1 MARAW
6 IDDRWKNNDGTPT
19 SRHGQG
25 SRWLVR
31 WWAEEPGPGGTL
43 TKRRRTKTFARK
55 VDAQNYAEQ
64 IGTSTRDGT
73 YRDPNAGQVTFGEL
87 WDTWLA
93 ARLDLKGATLARY
106 RRDARTYVLPQWG
119 HRRVGT
125 ITREEVAAWV
135 ADLAAGR
142 APAEY
147 AERGT
152 GETIRQ
158 TQRGPLAANSI
169 KHLTTLT
176 SAVLE
181 WAVDTGRVGT
191 NAAHK
196 VKRPRAQHQEM
207 VFLTHAEVNALATA
221 AEGVTGASTDR
232 ALVLFLAYAG
242 VRIGEATALRVGD
255 VDLAARRAHI
265 RQTWTIDADSNR
277 VLDTPKNHE
286 RRAVPL
292 TRAVTE
298 ALEPLLSGQPAD
310 AFVFRAPRGG
320 AINDGN
326 WRTRV
331 FTYAAN
337 DADLAGRG
345 LTPHKLRHTAA
356 SSAIAAGAD
365 VQVVRT
371 MLGHR
376 DASMTL
382 DVYGHLWPDRLD
394 EVADAMDAARDRE
407 LARAATKTTTS
418 DHQESHDHQM
428 TTNAPTAGHGEGRR
442 PVLSLVSGLS
452 RSG

>member
-6 IDDRWKNNDGTPT
+6 IDDRWKGKDGKPT
-19 SRHGQG
+19 ARHGKG
-25 SRWLVR
+25 SRWQVF

-43 TKRRRTKTFARK
+43 TRRRRTKAFTRK
-55 VDAQNYAEQ
+55 VDAQNYAEKV
-64 IGTSTRDGT
+64 GTTSRDGT
-73 YRDPNAGQVTFGEL
+73 YRDPDAGQITFGAM

-93 ARLDLKGATLARY
+93 GRVDLKGATLARY

-147 AERGT
+147 VKRGT
-152 GETIRQ
+152 GESTRQ
-158 TQRGPLAANSI
+158 TQRGPLSANSI

-181 WAVDTGRVGT
+181 WAVDTGRVGS

-196 VKRPRAQHQEM
+196 VKRPRAEQQEM
-207 VFLTHAEVNALATA
+207 VFLAHREVEALATA
-221 AEGVTGASTDR
+221 AEGITGARMDR
-232 ALVLFLAYAG
+232 ALVLFLAYSG
-242 VRIGEATALRVGD
+242 VRIGEATALRVAD

-286 RRAVPL
+286 RRSVPL
-292 TRAVTE
+292 TRAVLDTVG
-298 ALEPLLSGQPAD
+298 PLLEGQPAD
-310 AFVFRAPRGG
+310 AFVFRATRGG
-320 AINDGN
+320 AVNDGN

-331 FTYAAN
+331 FVYAAS

-345 LTPHKLRHTAA
+345 VTPHKLRHTAA

-394 EVADAMDAARDRE
+394 EVANAMDAARDRE
-407 LARAATKTTTS
+407 LARATARQTAT
-418 DHQESHDHQM
+418 ERHDSQM
-428 TTNAPTAGHGEGRR
+428 TATRESGGHEEGRQ
-442 PVLSLVSGLS
+442 PVLTLVSGLS

>member
-1 MARAW
+1 M
-6 IDDRWKNNDGTPT
+6 
-19 SRHGQG
+19 
-25 SRWLVR
+25 
-31 WWAEEPGPGGTL
+31 
-43 TKRRRTKTFARK
+43 
-55 VDAQNYAEQ
+55 
-64 IGTSTRDGT
+64 
-73 YRDPNAGQVTFGEL
+73 

-93 ARLDLKGATLARY
+93 GRVDLKGATLARY

-147 AERGT
+147 VKRGT
-152 GETIRQ
+152 GESTRQ
-158 TQRGPLAANSI
+158 TQRGPLSANSI

-181 WAVDTGRVGT
+181 WAVDTGRVGS

-196 VKRPRAQHQEM
+196 VKRPRAEQQEM
-207 VFLTHAEVNALATA
+207 VFLAHREVEALATA
-221 AEGVTGASTDR
+221 AEGITGARMDR
-232 ALVLFLAYAG
+232 ALVLFLAYSG
-242 VRIGEATALRVGD
+242 VRIGEATALRVAD

-286 RRAVPL
+286 RRSVPL
-292 TRAVTE
+292 TRAVLDTVG
-298 ALEPLLSGQPAD
+298 PLLEGQPAD
-310 AFVFRAPRGG
+310 AFVFRATRGG
-320 AINDGN
+320 AVNDGN

-331 FTYAAN
+331 FVYAAS

-345 LTPHKLRHTAA
+345 VTPHKLRHTAA

-394 EVADAMDAARDRE
+394 EVANAMDAARDRE
-407 LARAATKTTTS
+407 LARATARQTAT
-418 DHQESHDHQM
+418 ERHDSQM
-428 TTNAPTAGHGEGRR
+428 TATRESGGHEEGRQ
-442 PVLSLVSGLS
+442 PVLTLVSGLS

>member
-1 MARAW
+1 MF
-6 IDDRWKNNDGTPT
+6 
-19 SRHGQG
+19 
-25 SRWLVR
+25 
-31 WWAEEPGPGGTL
+31 WWAEEPGLGGTL
-43 TKRRRTKTFARK
+43 TRRRRTKAFTRK
-55 VDAQNYAEQ
+55 VDAQNYAEEV
-64 IGTSTRDGT
+64 GTTTRDGT
-73 YRDPNAGQVTFGEL
+73 YRDPDAGQVTFGAL

-93 ARLDLKGATLARY
+93 ARVDLKGATLARY

-125 ITREEVAAWV
+125 ITREEVAVWV

-147 AERGT
+147 VKCGT
-152 GETIRQ
+152 GETVRQ

-181 WAVDTGRVGT
+181 WAVDTGRVGS

-196 VKRPRAQHQEM
+196 VKRPRPEHQEM
-207 VFLTHAEVNALATA
+207 VFLNHAEVEALATA
-221 AEGVTGASTDR
+221 AEGITGARTDR

-255 VDLAARRAHI
+255 VDLTARRAHI

-292 TRAVTE
+292 TRAVVD
-298 ALEPLLSGQPAD
+298 AVRPLLEDQPAD
-310 AFVFRAPRGG
+310 AFVFRAARGG
-320 AINDGN
+320 AVNDGN

-331 FTYAAN
+331 FAYAAS
-337 DADLAGRG
+337 DADFAGRG
-345 LTPHKLRHTAA
+345 VTPHKLRHTAA

-394 EVADAMDAARDRE
+394 EVADAMDAARE
-407 LARAATKTTTS
+407 LARATARQTAT
-418 DHQESHDHQM
+418 ERHDSQM
-428 TTNAPTAGHGEGRR
+428 TATSESGGYEEGRR